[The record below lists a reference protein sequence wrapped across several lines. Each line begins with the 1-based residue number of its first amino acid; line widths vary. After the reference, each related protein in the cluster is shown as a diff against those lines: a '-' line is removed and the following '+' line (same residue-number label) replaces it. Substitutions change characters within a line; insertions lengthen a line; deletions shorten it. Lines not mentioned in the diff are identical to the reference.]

1 MTEMTKK
8 ANLKFFA
15 LLLAVLMLLPFV
27 TACKPAD
34 DGTDTTTG
42 EEVTT
47 APPPE
52 PVTLDLAEYIIVRES
67 DYTDDYKSCVRAL
80 RTGIE
85 ERTGVKLDMTED
97 YVYPGKE
104 ITPTAKEI
112 IIGNTNRPETAK
124 YRKGLREKDFVVTFE
139 NDRVVILGG
148 NAQSTMKAV
157 EYFLDTFVDSESKNV
172 TVYTHRVDVVRHDYA
187 VGSVSINGVML
198 EEYRVV
204 YAKDNLLAK
213 YAAENFASAL
223 LEGCGVRL
231 DVEPDTSEETKYEI
245 LIGTTN
251 RKESLTF
258 ASTALGSNE
267 YVMRAS
273 GSKIVLLGDGYMVG
287 GGASVLLNEF
297 ILDVGVRGSNVSVTL
312 LEDMSPASF
321 VFKEAKNAIIMIG
334 DGMGRNHIEAAKK
347 EGMNVFFA
355 DTLPNVSTCMT
366 YSYSVNPL
374 GKAEFTDSAAA
385 ATALS
390 SGYKTING
398 YVGMDHLK
406 KVRKNVRE
414 LACEKGARTAVL
426 TTDVITGAT
435 PAGFTAHCDSRKS
448 TELIQSQI
456 DELIRTG
463 KIDFCEGS
471 VGNSLTAKAKEALSL
486 ISADGSSFFMMLEE
500 AYIDKNSHKNKYPEM
515 ISAVKRY
522 NDAIAYVI
530 EFVIMHPDTAL
541 IITADHETGGVFKLS
556 NGSYTFTRT
565 THSNANVPIF
575 TLGYGTEELTN
586 GVCNNVNIAK
596 FVARIFGETSFGD

>member
-1 MTEMTKK
+1 MTKK

-27 TACKPAD
+27 TACKPSG

-42 EEVTT
+42 EEATT

-67 DYTDDYKSCVRAL
+67 DYTEDYKSCVKAL

-157 EYFLDTFVDSESKNV
+157 EYFLDTFVDSANKNV

-204 YAKDNLLAK
+204 YAKDDLLAK
-213 YAAENFASAL
+213 YASENFASAL
-223 LEGCGVRL
+223 LDGCGVRL
-231 DVEPDTSEETKYEI
+231 DVGPDTSEETKYEI
-245 LIGTTN
+245 LIGATN
-251 RKESLTF
+251 RKESQAL
-258 ASTALGSNE
+258 ASTTLGSNE
-267 YVMRAS
+267 YIMRAS
-273 GSKIVLLGDGYMVG
+273 GDKIVLLGDGYMVG

-297 ILDVGVRGSNVSVTL
+297 ILDVGMRGSNVSVTL
-312 LEDMSPASF
+312 LEDMAPASF

-347 EGMNVFFA
+347 RA
-355 DTLPNVSTCMT
+355 
-366 YSYSVNPL
+366 
-374 GKAEFTDSAAA
+374 
-385 ATALS
+385 
-390 SGYKTING
+390 
-398 YVGMDHLK
+398 
-406 KVRKNVRE
+406 
-414 LACEKGARTAVL
+414 
-426 TTDVITGAT
+426 
-435 PAGFTAHCDSRKS
+435 
-448 TELIQSQI
+448 
-456 DELIRTG
+456 
-463 KIDFCEGS
+463 
-471 VGNSLTAKAKEALSL
+471 
-486 ISADGSSFFMMLEE
+486 
-500 AYIDKNSHKNKYPEM
+500 
-515 ISAVKRY
+515 
-522 NDAIAYVI
+522 
-530 EFVIMHPDTAL
+530 
-541 IITADHETGGVFKLS
+541 
-556 NGSYTFTRT
+556 
-565 THSNANVPIF
+565 
-575 TLGYGTEELTN
+575 
-586 GVCNNVNIAK
+586 
-596 FVARIFGETSFGD
+596 